1 MSQSKKVVSRRQNK
15 QSNSTS
21 RILTVPILAIAGLL
35 TTILPDMAIAASANN
50 DYGACAARL
59 LKVSITAEA
68 AAQACAKALRPRDLA
83 ACVVK
88 INDLKINKETVIS
101 GSNALSYCGK
111 ARRPEDLA
119 TCVVDYVRPNL
130 QVDINDQN
138 LDSEEKINQATLD
151 FCGRSLLPERFGLCV
166 KGLREATAL
175 ASKPLLTK
183 ITGDQV
189 PKNQSLYACS
199 DGSDSSVIG
208 ASSSSTPPSIIPAGS
223 SPSIENTPFPTQPP
237 VPAQPGTN

>member
-21 RILTVPILAIAGLL
+21 RILTVPVLAIAGFL

-50 DYGACAARL
+50 DYGACAVRL

-83 ACVVK
+83 DCVVK
-88 INDLKINKETVIS
+88 INKQTSIA
-101 GSNALSYCGK
+101 GANALPSCGQ

-119 TCVVDYVRPNL
+119 TCVVDVRSYVK
-130 QVDINDQN
+130 
-138 LDSEEKINQATLD
+138 LDVNQITLDTEEKVNQAALNY
-151 FCGRSLLPERFGLCV
+151 CGSSLLPERFGLCV
-166 KGLREATAL
+166 KGLGRATQL
-175 ASKPLLTK
+175 VSKPLLDTC
-183 ITGDQV
+183 I
-189 PKNQSLYACS
+189 
-199 DGSDSSVIG
+199 DGSDSSIIG

-223 SPSIENTPFPTQPP
+223 SPSLDTTPFPAQPP